1 MKKKGRTTRSMRGS
15 KVDFDLMDIKSQ
27 MASAPKPTEVKSRED
42 FIETRLNRRLKRK
55 LEREK
60 SLIEEQQ
67 QIEEKKKEEIEQKRT
82 LSTSSLNVQTE
93 EVKTKIEDDLKIE
106 IKPKTRRIKKKISE
120 D

>member
-1 MKKKGRTTRSMRGS
+1 MKKKGRITRSMRGS
-15 KVDFDLMDIKSQ
+15 KVDFDLMDIKTQ

-55 LEREK
+55 LDREK
-60 SLIEEQQ
+60 ALKEEQQ
-67 QIEEKKKEEIEQKRT
+67 KIEEEAIN
-82 LSTSSLNVQTE
+82 STSSLNVPSE
-93 EVKTKIEDDLKIE
+93 KVKTEIKEDLKIE